1 MSKTASV
8 QYSSSNIANLHILIL
23 IFPEA
28 GKLASPLIS
37 LLKKGSKKFYIF

>member
-1 MSKTASV
+1 MAKTASV
-8 QYSSSNIANLHILIL
+8 QYSSSNIPNLRVLIL

-28 GKLASPLIS
+28 GKLASTLIS